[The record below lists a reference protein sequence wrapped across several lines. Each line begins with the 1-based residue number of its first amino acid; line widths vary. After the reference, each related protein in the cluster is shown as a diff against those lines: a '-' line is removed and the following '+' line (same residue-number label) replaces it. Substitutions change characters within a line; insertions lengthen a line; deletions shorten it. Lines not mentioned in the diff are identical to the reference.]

1 MIPVER
7 ILKSRSENSEK
18 LGKDLFNY
26 DLSSGSRK
34 NTFTGLK
41 TPQNCLIFFLCL
53 YQTIMNKS
61 LRTLLHFWVFS
72 NSHRS
77 NPSPH
82 TTNNAGCMYPEFF
95 SEFKLCIGWGRE
107 NCKKIRKRCTA
118 TPLWGLSRNSAVAGI
133 FS

>member
-1 MIPVER
+1 MYIIPVER
-7 ILKSRSENSEK
+7 ILKSPSETSEK

-53 YQTIMNKS
+53 FHTIMDKS
-61 LRTLLHFWVFS
+61 LGTLLHFWVFS

-82 TTNNAGCMYPEFF
+82 TTNNVGCMYPEFF
-95 SEFKLCIGWGRE
+95 SEFQLCIGWGEGELQE
-107 NCKKIRKRCTA
+107 NFENAALPR
-118 TPLWGLSRNSAVAGI
+118 LFGD
-133 FS
+133 

>member
-1 MIPVER
+1 MYIIPVER
-7 ILKSRSENSEK
+7 ILKSPSETSEK

-41 TPQNCLIFFLCL
+41 TPQNCLIFFLCPF
-53 YQTIMNKS
+53 QTIMGKS
-61 LRTLLHFWVFS
+61 FRTLLHFWVFS

-77 NPSPH
+77 DPSPH

-95 SEFKLCIGWGRE
+95 SEFELCIGWGVGELQE
-107 NCKKIRKRCTA
+107 NFENAALTR
-118 TPLWGLSRNSAVAGI
+118 LFGD
-133 FS
+133 

>member
-1 MIPVER
+1 MYIIPVVR
-7 ILKSRSENSEK
+7 ILKSPSETSEK
-18 LGKDLFNY
+18 LGKDLFND

-53 YQTIMNKS
+53 FQTIMNKS
-61 LRTLLHFWVFS
+61 LGTLLHFWPWVFS

-82 TTNNAGCMYPEFF
+82 TTNNVGCMYPEFF
-95 SEFKLCIGWGRE
+95 SEFQLCIGWGEGELQE
-107 NCKKIRKRCTA
+107 NFENAALPR
-118 TPLWGLSRNSAVAGI
+118 LFGD
-133 FS
+133 